1 MCHIQISPLQLPSKN
16 SPHHSAL
23 FSLHFALHSAIS
35 LLTSP
40 SLTMH
45 DPKLIILSVGGSLIV
60 PENIDTNFLKEFKEL
75 IVEYSHVGFRFVIIC
90 GGGRTARTYQG
101 AAREVSEL
109 TREDLDWLGI
119 HTTRL
124 NAHLLRTIFH
134 KEAHPRIIKNPH
146 EDIQWKE
153 SVLVAAGWRPGCST
167 DYDAV
172 LLARNLQATKLIN
185 LSNIDYV
192 YDKDPRTNP
201 DAKKIESIS
210 WPAFRALIPAEWDPG
225 LNAPFDP
232 VAAKEAEKIGLEVV
246 VMNGKKL
253 ANLRQH
259 LSGESFLGTI
269 IK

>member
-1 MCHIQISPLQLPSKN
+1 M
-16 SPHHSAL
+16 
-23 FSLHFALHSAIS
+23 
-35 LLTSP
+35 T
-40 SLTMH
+40 

-60 PENIDTNFLKEFKEL
+60 PENIDTNFLKSFKEL
-75 IVEYSHVGFRFVIIC
+75 IIEHINLGFRFVIIC

-101 AAREVSEL
+101 AAREITEL
-109 TREDLDWLGI
+109 TREDLDWIGI

-124 NAHLLRTIFH
+124 NAHLIRTIFH

-146 EDIQWKE
+146 EDIQWSEK
-153 SVLVAAGWRPGCST
+153 VLVAAGWRPGCST

-172 LLARNLQATKLIN
+172 LLARNLEATKLIN

-192 YDKDPRTNP
+192 YDKDPRTNV
-201 DAKKIESIS
+201 DAQKIESIS
-210 WPAFRALIPAEWDPG
+210 WPSFRALIPSEWDPG

-232 VAAKEAEKIGLEVV
+232 IAAKEAEKIGLEVV

-253 ANLRQH
+253 DNLRSYLAQ
-259 LSGESFLGTI
+259 EKFAGTV